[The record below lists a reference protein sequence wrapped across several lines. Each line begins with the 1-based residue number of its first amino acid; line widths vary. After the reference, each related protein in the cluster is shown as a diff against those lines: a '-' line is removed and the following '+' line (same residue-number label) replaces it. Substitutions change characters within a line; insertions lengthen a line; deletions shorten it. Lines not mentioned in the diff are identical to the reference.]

1 MTSVGAPIR
10 SEGSNETKGGH
21 GPRGLSEAT
30 LGRRLRV
37 LEVSYSRE
45 VWGAELAMMAS
56 AGPLAERGV
65 DVMLGAPPGGA
76 LESSWRRLG
85 LPFLPLRFPRHL
97 GIRSGAGGSSPSA
110 YQLAKELVV
119 SARCVRLVA
128 AAARGA
134 DVLYSNSLWAHLD
147 CALAGRMSRRAVVLE
162 LCDMVRPGPG
172 RKVLTAAARLSTSG
186 VAISKAV
193 ADCVGPSAA
202 GRVRLVP
209 QAVDLGRF
217 GPGRAPEMRRRL
229 TSDEQAPLVG
239 IVGRIDPEKGVD
251 VLVRAMALLQGPAA
265 GAHLVVVGTAGV
277 GPHDFADRVR
287 AEAEELL
294 GERVRFVG
302 RSDDVP
308 EVLKALD
315 VLVNASVA
323 EPFGLSVLEAQAT
336 GVAVIGT
343 LSGGIPEFV
352 LDGDN
357 GILVPS
363 GDAKAMAGALERLI
377 ADTELRGR
385 LAEHG
390 LASASE
396 RGIARRADSLAD
408 VFWDAARLHHGPGAS
423 A

>member
-1 MTSVGAPIR
+1 
-10 SEGSNETKGGH
+10 
-21 GPRGLSEAT
+21 
-30 LGRRLRV
+30 
-37 LEVSYSRE
+37 
-45 VWGAELAMMAS
+45 
-56 AGPLAERGV
+56 
-65 DVMLGAPPGGA
+65 
-76 LESSWRRLG
+76 
-85 LPFLPLRFPRHL
+85 
-97 GIRSGAGGSSPSA
+97 
-110 YQLAKELVV
+110 
-119 SARCVRLVA
+119 
-128 AAARGA
+128 
-134 DVLYSNSLWAHLD
+134 
-147 CALAGRMSRRAVVLE
+147 
-162 LCDMVRPGPG
+162 
-172 RKVLTAAARLSTSG
+172 
-186 VAISKAV
+186 
-193 ADCVGPSAA
+193 
-202 GRVRLVP
+202 
-209 QAVDLGRF
+209 
-217 GPGRAPEMRRRL
+217 
-229 TSDEQAPLVG
+229 
-239 IVGRIDPEKGVD
+239 
-251 VLVRAMALLQGPAA
+251 
-265 GAHLVVVGTAGV
+265 VVVGTAGV